1 MAKLL
6 KFCGGI
12 LLLLFALLILIW
24 QALPHWLP
32 LLVNRILPTGTAISL
47 TSSPNWRGEALTLP
61 NVQLS
66 VHGCRL
72 LNVVN
77 PHIGYRHERWELQL
91 QRFELDSLCL
101 SHLPVSQNGNAIAL
115 PLADLQRHLPN
126 VQISV
131 AQFVVAPW
139 QKYAGRADWVAEKG
153 SLSVHYAGEALSF
166 NAVLDHGQ
174 RLDLQ
179 NFSLQIPE
187 LPEPLRLSGTLNL
200 PPILGSLPFDGVLKG
215 ELNTLYTPLPLIFD
229 LSWKQLQ
236 GKLDIREK
244 GGEQL
249 LAHLPWRIADRQFH
263 IEEGEWRWPYA
274 QQPLNGGINLTLQ
287 HWNSDWDEA
296 EFSARL
302 NVITAGKIGKA
313 NAVLILGPAKIGQN
327 NNPIDFQLNG
337 RANLAD
343 LSFTGT
349 LPGRLHEPFDNPSVT
364 LKSGAILRAY
374 GNIIP
379 KLKLNEVRWPLAG
392 VRVSMAGVNG
402 RLQAILRASDSY
414 WGQFQLHLDGQ
425 AQDFWPDRGN
435 WQWHYWG
442 NGGLSPLQARW
453 DVSGKGYWRDKVIAM
468 DQFTANFD
476 RLNYGPVTVESPKMI
491 LSRPLLWRRS
501 AEKSHFSGSLR
512 LNADK
517 TRFSNGSYLPQSQLD
532 VQLQGP
538 SIDNFTLNGEFHA
551 GNIGPVRLNGRWDGE
566 RLRGSG
572 WWPKQ
577 PLTVLQPFLPA
588 DLKVKLRD
596 GEFYAQSAFSVTRKQ
611 GLKAGGHWVVRNGD
625 MWLSEGKLNGL
636 DFLLSYRLKDQIWQ
650 LGVQQPVILRIKSLQ
665 NLFDMQN
672 ISANL
677 QGFYPYSDA
686 QPLKLSN
693 IGVELLRGYLGLS
706 GLTLPARQPTVLT
719 LRKID
724 LSELLYVLKIKQF
737 ALSGKVNGELPVYLY
752 DAQWLI
758 KEGWLESS
766 GPLTLRLEPDMLKE
780 ITKRDVVAGT
790 ALKWFSY
797 LEISQSRININLDN
811 LGMLQ
816 MQTETHGVNT
826 QISNP
831 RSVILKHRHQEN
843 ILHLWRSL
851 RFGDNLQ
858 EQLEQALLLPTRSR
872 K

>member
-6 KFCGGI
+6 KCCCGT
-12 LLLLFALLILIW
+12 LLSLFALLILIW

-32 LLVNRILPTGTAISL
+32 LLVNRVLPAGTVISFSGSTNL
-47 TSSPNWRGEALTLP
+47 YSKVFALP

-72 LNVVN
+72 LNVVS
-77 PHIGYRHERWELQL
+77 PHLDYRQHRWELQL
-91 QRFELDSLCL
+91 QRFELDSLCFSRL
-101 SHLPVSQNGNAIAL
+101 LVSQNGHAMTL
-115 PLADLQRHLPN
+115 PLADLQRHLPD
-126 VQISV
+126 VQVSV
-131 AQFVVAPW
+131 AQFVVTPW
-139 QKYAGRADWVAEKG
+139 QKYAGRADLVAENG
-153 SLSVHYAGEALSF
+153 SLSLHYAGTVLSF
-166 NAVLDHGQ
+166 DAVLDHKQ
-174 RLDLQ
+174 RLNLL
-179 NFSLQIPE
+179 NFSLKIPD
-187 LPEPLRLSGTLNL
+187 LPKPLRLSGTLNL
-200 PPILGSLPFDGVLKG
+200 PPILGNLPPDGILKG
-215 ELNTLYTPLPLIFD
+215 ELNTAYAPRPLVIG

-236 GKLDIREK
+236 GKLDIEEK
-244 GGEQL
+244 GGKQY
-249 LAHLPWRIADRQFH
+249 LAHLPWRIGAKQFH
-263 IEEGEWRWPYA
+263 IEEGKWRWPYVR
-274 QQPLNGGINLTLQ
+274 QPLSGGINLTLQ
-287 HWNSDWDEA
+287 NWNSDWDEA
-296 EFSARL
+296 ELSARI

-313 NAVLILGPAKIGQN
+313 NAVLILGPGRIGQN
-327 NNPIDFQLNG
+327 NNQIDFQLNG

-343 LSFTGT
+343 TSFTGT
-349 LPGRLHEPFDNPSVT
+349 LPGRLHEPFENPSVT
-364 LKSGAILRAY
+364 LKSGAILCAY
-374 GNIIP
+374 GNVIP

-402 RLQAILRASDSY
+402 RLQAILRANDSY

-453 DVSGKGYWRDKVIAM
+453 DVSGKGHWHDKVIAM

-501 AEKSHFSGSLR
+501 AEISHFSGSLL

-517 TRFSNGSYLPQSQLD
+517 IRFSNGSYLPQSQLD

-538 SIDNFTLNGEFHA
+538 NIDNFTLNGEFHA
-551 GNIGPVRLNGRWDGE
+551 ENIGPVRLNGRWDGE

-577 PLTVLQPFLPA
+577 PLAVLQPFLPA
-588 DLKVKLRD
+588 DLKIKLRD

-625 MWLSEGKLNGL
+625 MWLSEGKLYGL
-636 DFLLSYRLKDQIWQ
+636 DLLLSYRFKDQIWQ
-650 LGVQQPVILRIKSLQ
+650 LGVQQPVMLHIKSLR

-677 QGFYPYSDA
+677 QGFYPYSDV
-686 QPLKLSN
+686 QPLKLN
-693 IGVELLRGYLGLS
+693 NVGVELLRGYLGLS
-706 GLTLPARQPTVLT
+706 GLSLPARQPAVLT
-719 LRKID
+719 LRQID
-724 LSELLYVLKIKQF
+724 LSELLYVLKLKQF
-737 ALSGKVNGELPVYLY
+737 ALSGRLNGEFPIYLY

-766 GPLTLRLEPDMLKE
+766 GPLTLRIDSDLLKE

-831 RSVILKHRHQEN
+831 RPVILKHHHQEN
-843 ILHLWRSL
+843 ILQLWRSL

-858 EQLEQALLLPTRSR
+858 EQLEQALPLPIRT
-872 K
+872 KE